1 MDIQDILYKILIQE
15 VMKEVSEV
23 TKGVIPE
30 SRINDIIMEVLS
42 EKDIIFGIPMK
53 QSKPCIADD
62 SQRCCSRIWDSH
74 RGSRCH
80 SVAKYG
86 DYCGKHHSEIER
98 KGYLQF
104 RRYDEC
110 KPTINEKGNSIP
122 WYEHS
127 PLETLDIIRRYQ
139 LINLRK
145 LIKRTEIT
153 P

>member
-1 MDIQDILYKILIQE
+1 MDIQRILRELLIQE
-15 VMKEVSEV
+15 VVAEVSEV
-23 TKGVIPE
+23 TDGITND
-30 SRINDIIMEVLS
+30 RI
-42 EKDIIFGIPMK
+42 KDIVIQVTSPIIFEIPVK
-53 QSKPCIADD
+53 HSKPCIVDD
-62 SQRCCSRIWDSH
+62 PQRCCARIWDSH

-80 SVAKYG
+80 SRIKTG

-110 KPTINEKGNSIP
+110 KPTINEKGTIIS
-122 WYEHS
+122 WYEHT
-127 PLETLDIIRRYQ
+127 PIEALGVIDKYQ
-139 LINLRK
+139 LMNLKK